1 MAKKNYCKS
10 LVPSEMSRII
20 AILSAYGFKPIT
32 RAGDFGEPTL
42 HRPVSRISF
51 SFVRTEAAILI

>member
-1 MAKKNYCKS
+1 L

-32 RAGDFGEPTL
+32 RAGDFGEPTV
-42 HRPVSRISF
+42 HRPVSRISL